1 MVRDFLCVDGVKMLH
16 ATGRFRYVV
25 GRVKIGPG
33 IGQMLYL
40 TIRSLRWQ
48 STVAAC
54 YVMG

>member
-1 MVRDFLCVDGVKMLH
+1 MVREFLCVDGVKMLH
-16 ATGRFRYVV
+16 ARFRYVV

-40 TIRSLRWQ
+40 TICSLRWQ